1 MPFGI
6 RLDKSWWTCKDI
18 APLAFMNKDSVIREQ
33 RVLAVKAIASFLRR
47 FSTCSILTEELVIPF
62 KENRMVDESAAEKN
76 PGSGFFARLK
86 SGLAKTRSSL
96 AGGFDNIVHGRAKV
110 GPELLEELEE
120 SLLIADVGMQV
131 TSYILE
137 DLKKD
142 VSQNRIRENKEV
154 LEQLKLRMTHVLS
167 QNQKPLALS
176 EHKPF
181 VILAV
186 GVNGSGKT
194 TTIGKLARHWK
205 QEGKNVLLAA
215 GDTFR
220 AAAIDQLQVW
230 AKRSDI
236 PCISQKSGA
245 DPSAVAYDAVQAG
258 VARDVDLVI
267 IDTAGRLQTNTNLME
282 ELKKIKRVI
291 GKVLPGAPHETL
303 LVLDATIGQN
313 SISQARLFNEALNV
327 DGVVMTKLDGT
338 AKGGVLF
345 NISGELK
352 LPVRFIGVGEKP
364 EDLQEFIPEK
374 FVEALIPG

>member
-1 MPFGI
+1 M
-6 RLDKSWWTCKDI
+6 D
-18 APLAFMNKDSVIREQ
+18 N
-33 RVLAVKAIASFLRR
+33 
-47 FSTCSILTEELVIPF
+47 
-62 KENRMVDESAAEKN
+62 ENEPK
-76 PGSGFFARLK
+76 SGFFARLK
-86 SGLAKTRSSL
+86 SGLAKTRSNF
-96 AGGFDNIVHGRAKV
+96 AGGFDNIVHGKAKV
-110 GPELLEELEE
+110 GPELLEGLEE
-120 SLLIADVGMQV
+120 TLLLADVGMQT
-131 TSYILE
+131 TSFILD
-137 DLKKD
+137 DLKRE

-154 LEQLKLRMTHVLS
+154 LGQLKQRMIHVLS
-167 QNQKPLALS
+167 QNQKPLAFS
-176 EHKPF
+176 EHQPF
-181 VILAV
+181 VILVV

-205 QEGKNVLLAA
+205 QEGKKVLLAA

-230 AKRSDI
+230 ADRSGI
-236 PCISQKSGA
+236 SCISQKIGA

-258 VARDVDLVI
+258 LAREMDLVL

-313 SISQARLFNEALNV
+313 SISQARLFNEALEV
-327 DGVVMTKLDGT
+327 DGLVMTKLDGT

-345 NISGELK
+345 NITDDLK
-352 LPVRFIGVGEKP
+352 LPIRFVGVGEKP
-364 EDLQEFIPEK
+364 EDLQEFNPQT

>member
-1 MPFGI
+1 M
-6 RLDKSWWTCKDI
+6 D
-18 APLAFMNKDSVIREQ
+18 N
-33 RVLAVKAIASFLRR
+33 
-47 FSTCSILTEELVIPF
+47 
-62 KENRMVDESAAEKN
+62 ENEPK
-76 PGSGFFARLK
+76 SGFFARLK
-86 SGLAKTRSSL
+86 SGLAKTRSNF
-96 AGGFDNIVHGRAKV
+96 AGGFDNIVHGKAKV

-120 SLLIADVGMQV
+120 TLLLADVGMQT
-131 TSYILE
+131 TSFILD
-137 DLKKD
+137 DLKRE

-154 LEQLKLRMTHVLS
+154 LGQLKQRMIHVLS
-167 QNQKPLALS
+167 QNQKPLAFS
-176 EHKPF
+176 EHQPF
-181 VILAV
+181 VILVV

-205 QEGKNVLLAA
+205 QEGKKVLLAA

-230 AKRSDI
+230 ADRSGI
-236 PCISQKSGA
+236 SCISQKIGA

-258 VARDVDLVI
+258 LARGMDIVL

-291 GKVLPGAPHETL
+291 GKILPGAPHETL

-313 SISQARLFNEALNV
+313 SISQARLFNEALEV
-327 DGVVMTKLDGT
+327 DGLVMTKLDGT

-345 NISGELK
+345 NITDDLK
-352 LPVRFIGVGEKP
+352 LPIRFVGVGEKP
-364 EDLQEFIPEK
+364 EDLQEFNPET

>member
-1 MPFGI
+1 M
-6 RLDKSWWTCKDI
+6 D
-18 APLAFMNKDSVIREQ
+18 N
-33 RVLAVKAIASFLRR
+33 
-47 FSTCSILTEELVIPF
+47 
-62 KENRMVDESAAEKN
+62 ESAAENEPK
-76 PGSGFFARLK
+76 SGFFARLK
-86 SGLAKTRSSL
+86 SGLAKTRSNF
-96 AGGFDNIVHGRAKV
+96 AGGFDNIVHGKAKV

-120 SLLIADVGMQV
+120 TLLIADVGMQT
-131 TSYILE
+131 TSFILD
-137 DLKKD
+137 DLKRE

-154 LEQLKLRMTHVLS
+154 LEQLKQRMIHVLS
-167 QNQKPLALS
+167 QNQKPLPYS
-176 EHKPF
+176 EHQPF
-181 VILAV
+181 VILVV

-205 QEGKNVLLAA
+205 QEGKKILLAA

-220 AAAIDQLQVW
+220 AAAIDQLRVW
-230 AKRSDI
+230 ADRSDI

-258 VARDVDLVI
+258 LARGMDIVL

-291 GKVLPGAPHETL
+291 GKILPGAPHETL

-313 SISQARLFNEALNV
+313 SISQARLFNEALEV
-327 DGVVMTKLDGT
+327 DGLVMTKLDGT

-345 NISGELK
+345 NITDDLK
-352 LPVRFIGVGEKP
+352 LPIRFVGVGEKP
-364 EDLQEFIPEK
+364 EDLQEFNPES

>member
-1 MPFGI
+1 M
-6 RLDKSWWTCKDI
+6 D
-18 APLAFMNKDSVIREQ
+18 N
-33 RVLAVKAIASFLRR
+33 
-47 FSTCSILTEELVIPF
+47 
-62 KENRMVDESAAEKN
+62 ENEPK
-76 PGSGFFARLK
+76 SGFFARLK
-86 SGLAKTRSSL
+86 SGLAKTRSNF
-96 AGGFDNIVHGRAKV
+96 AGGFDNIVHGKAKV

-120 SLLIADVGMQV
+120 TLLLADVGMQT
-131 TSYILE
+131 TSFILD
-137 DLKKD
+137 DLKRE

-154 LEQLKLRMTHVLS
+154 LGQLKQRMIHVLS
-167 QNQKPLALS
+167 QNQKPLAFS
-176 EHKPF
+176 EHQPF
-181 VILAV
+181 VVLVV

-205 QEGKNVLLAA
+205 QEGKKVLLAA

-230 AKRSDI
+230 ADRSDI

-258 VARDVDLVI
+258 LARGMDIVL

-313 SISQARLFNEALNV
+313 SISQARLFNEALEV
-327 DGVVMTKLDGT
+327 DGLVMTKLDGT

-345 NISGELK
+345 NITDDLK
-352 LPVRFIGVGEKP
+352 LPIRFVGVGEKP
-364 EDLQEFIPEK
+364 EDLQEFNPQT

>member
-1 MPFGI
+1 M
-6 RLDKSWWTCKDI
+6 D
-18 APLAFMNKDSVIREQ
+18 N
-33 RVLAVKAIASFLRR
+33 
-47 FSTCSILTEELVIPF
+47 
-62 KENRMVDESAAEKN
+62 ESAAENEPK
-76 PGSGFFARLK
+76 SGFFARLK
-86 SGLAKTRSSL
+86 SGLAKTRSNF
-96 AGGFDNIVHGRAKV
+96 AGGFDNIVHGKAKV

-120 SLLIADVGMQV
+120 TLLIADVGMQT
-131 TSYILE
+131 TSFILD
-137 DLKKD
+137 DLKRE

-154 LEQLKLRMTHVLS
+154 LEQLKQRMIHVLS
-167 QNQKPLALS
+167 QNQKPLPYS
-176 EHKPF
+176 EHQPF
-181 VILAV
+181 VILVV

-205 QEGKNVLLAA
+205 QEGKKILLAA

-230 AKRSDI
+230 ADRSDI

-258 VARDVDLVI
+258 LARGMDIVL

-291 GKVLPGAPHETL
+291 GKILPGAPHETL

-313 SISQARLFNEALNV
+313 SISQARLFNEALEV
-327 DGVVMTKLDGT
+327 DGLVMTKLDGT

-345 NISGELK
+345 NITDDLK
-352 LPVRFIGVGEKP
+352 LPIRFVGVGEKP
-364 EDLQEFIPEK
+364 EDLQEFNPQT

>member
-1 MPFGI
+1 M
-6 RLDKSWWTCKDI
+6 D
-18 APLAFMNKDSVIREQ
+18 N
-33 RVLAVKAIASFLRR
+33 
-47 FSTCSILTEELVIPF
+47 
-62 KENRMVDESAAEKN
+62 ENEPK
-76 PGSGFFARLK
+76 SGFFARLK
-86 SGLAKTRSSL
+86 SGLAKTRSNF
-96 AGGFDNIVHGRAKV
+96 AGGFDNIVHGKAKV

-120 SLLIADVGMQV
+120 TLLLADVGMQT
-131 TSYILE
+131 TSFILD
-137 DLKKD
+137 DLKRE

-154 LEQLKLRMTHVLS
+154 LGQLKQRMIHVLS
-167 QNQKPLALS
+167 QNQKPLAFS
-176 EHKPF
+176 EHQPF
-181 VILAV
+181 VILVV

-205 QEGKNVLLAA
+205 QEGKNVLLAT

-220 AAAIDQLQVW
+220 AAAIDQLRVW
-230 AKRSDI
+230 ADRSDI

-245 DPSAVAYDAVQAG
+245 DPSSVAYDAVQAG
-258 VARDVDLVI
+258 IAREMDMVL

-313 SISQARLFNEALNV
+313 SISQARLFNEALEV
-327 DGVVMTKLDGT
+327 DGLVMTKLDGT

-345 NISGELK
+345 NITDDLK
-352 LPVRFIGVGEKP
+352 LPIRFVGVGEKP
-364 EDLQEFIPEK
+364 EDLQEFNPES

>member
-1 MPFGI
+1 M
-6 RLDKSWWTCKDI
+6 D
-18 APLAFMNKDSVIREQ
+18 N
-33 RVLAVKAIASFLRR
+33 
-47 FSTCSILTEELVIPF
+47 
-62 KENRMVDESAAEKN
+62 ESAAENEAK
-76 PGSGFFARLK
+76 SGFFARLK
-86 SGLAKTRSSL
+86 SGLAKTRSNF
-96 AGGFDNIVHGRAKV
+96 AGGFDNIVHGKAKV

-120 SLLIADVGMQV
+120 TLLIADVGMQT
-131 TSYILE
+131 TSFILD
-137 DLKKD
+137 DLKRE

-154 LEQLKLRMTHVLS
+154 LEQLKQRMIHVLS
-167 QNQKPLALS
+167 QNQKPLAFS
-176 EHKPF
+176 EQQPF
-181 VILAV
+181 VILVV

-205 QEGKNVLLAA
+205 QEGKKVLLAA

-230 AKRSDI
+230 ADRSAI

-245 DPSAVAYDAVQAG
+245 DPSAVAYDAVHAAL
-258 VARDVDLVI
+258 AREMEMVL

-313 SISQARLFNEALNV
+313 SISQARLFNEALEV
-327 DGVVMTKLDGT
+327 DGLVMTKLDGT
-338 AKGGVLF
+338 AKGGILF
-345 NISGELK
+345 NITDELK
-352 LPVRFIGVGEKP
+352 LPIRFVGVGEKP
-364 EDLQEFIPEK
+364 DDLQEFNPET

>member
-1 MPFGI
+1 
-6 RLDKSWWTCKDI
+6 
-18 APLAFMNKDSVIREQ
+18 MN
-33 RVLAVKAIASFLRR
+33 
-47 FSTCSILTEELVIPF
+47 
-62 KENRMVDESAAEKN
+62 NESAAEDEPK
-76 PGSGFFARLK
+76 SGFFARLK

-96 AGGFDNIVHGRAKV
+96 AGGFENIIHGKAKV

-120 SLLIADVGMQV
+120 NLLIADVGMQA
-131 TSYILE
+131 TSFILD
-137 DLKKD
+137 DLKRE
-142 VSQNRIRENKEV
+142 VSANRIRENKEV
-154 LEQLKLRMTHVLS
+154 LVQLKQRMVQVLS
-167 QNQKPLALS
+167 QNQKPLVLS

-181 VILAV
+181 VILVV

-205 QEGKNVLLAA
+205 QAGKKVLLAA

-230 AKRSDI
+230 AERSDI
-236 PCISQKSGA
+236 PCISQKSGT

-258 VARDVDLVI
+258 VARGMDLII

-291 GKVLPGAPHETL
+291 GKILPGAPHETL

-313 SISQARLFNEALNV
+313 SISQAKLFNEALEV
-327 DGVVMTKLDGT
+327 DGLVMTKLDGT

-345 NISGELK
+345 NITDDLK
-352 LPVRFIGVGEKP
+352 LPIRFVGVGEKP
-364 EDLQEFIPEK
+364 EDLQEFDAK
-374 FVEALIPG
+374 NFVDALIPG

>member
-1 MPFGI
+1 M
-6 RLDKSWWTCKDI
+6 D
-18 APLAFMNKDSVIREQ
+18 N
-33 RVLAVKAIASFLRR
+33 
-47 FSTCSILTEELVIPF
+47 
-62 KENRMVDESAAEKN
+62 ENEPK
-76 PGSGFFARLK
+76 PGFFARLK
-86 SGLAKTRSSL
+86 SGLAKTRSNF
-96 AGGFDNIVHGRAKV
+96 AGGFDNIVHGKAKV

-120 SLLIADVGMQV
+120 TLLLADVGMQT
-131 TSYILE
+131 TSFILD
-137 DLKKD
+137 DLKRE

-154 LEQLKLRMTHVLS
+154 LGQLKQRMIHVLS
-167 QNQKPLALS
+167 QNQKPLAFS
-176 EHKPF
+176 EHQPF
-181 VILAV
+181 VILVV

-205 QEGKNVLLAA
+205 QEGKKVLLAA

-230 AKRSDI
+230 ADRSGI
-236 PCISQKSGA
+236 SCISQKIGA

-258 VARDVDLVI
+258 LAREMDLVL

-313 SISQARLFNEALNV
+313 SISQARLFNEALEV
-327 DGVVMTKLDGT
+327 DGLVMTKLDGT

-345 NISGELK
+345 NITDDLK
-352 LPVRFIGVGEKP
+352 LPIRFVGVGEKP
-364 EDLQEFIPEK
+364 EDLQEFNPQT

>member
-1 MPFGI
+1 M
-6 RLDKSWWTCKDI
+6 D
-18 APLAFMNKDSVIREQ
+18 N
-33 RVLAVKAIASFLRR
+33 
-47 FSTCSILTEELVIPF
+47 
-62 KENRMVDESAAEKN
+62 ENEPK
-76 PGSGFFARLK
+76 SGFFARLK
-86 SGLAKTRSSL
+86 SGLTKTRSNF
-96 AGGFDNIVHGRAKV
+96 AGGFDNIVHGKAKV

-120 SLLIADVGMQV
+120 TLLLADVGMQT
-131 TSYILE
+131 TSFILD
-137 DLKKD
+137 DLKRE

-154 LEQLKLRMTHVLS
+154 LGQLKQRMIHVLS
-167 QNQKPLALS
+167 QNQKPLAFS
-176 EHKPF
+176 EHQPF
-181 VILAV
+181 VVLVV

-194 TTIGKLARHWK
+194 TTIGKLAWHWK
-205 QEGKNVLLAA
+205 QEGKKVLLAA

-230 AKRSDI
+230 ADRSGI
-236 PCISQKSGA
+236 SCISQKIGA

-258 VARDVDLVI
+258 LAREMDLVL

-313 SISQARLFNEALNV
+313 SISQARLFNEALEV
-327 DGVVMTKLDGT
+327 DGLVMTKLDGT

-345 NISGELK
+345 NITDDLK
-352 LPVRFIGVGEKP
+352 LPIRFVGVGEKP
-364 EDLQEFIPEK
+364 EDLQEFNPQS

>member
-1 MPFGI
+1 M
-6 RLDKSWWTCKDI
+6 D
-18 APLAFMNKDSVIREQ
+18 N
-33 RVLAVKAIASFLRR
+33 
-47 FSTCSILTEELVIPF
+47 
-62 KENRMVDESAAEKN
+62 ESAAENEPK
-76 PGSGFFARLK
+76 SGFFARLK
-86 SGLAKTRSSL
+86 SGLAKTRSNF
-96 AGGFDNIVHGRAKV
+96 AGGFDNIVHGKAKV

-120 SLLIADVGMQV
+120 TLLIADVGMQT
-131 TSYILE
+131 TSFILD
-137 DLKKD
+137 DLKRE

-154 LEQLKLRMTHVLS
+154 LGQLKQRMIHVLS
-167 QNQKPLALS
+167 QNQKPLAFS
-176 EHKPF
+176 EHQPF
-181 VILAV
+181 VILVV

-205 QEGKNVLLAA
+205 QEGKKVLLAA

-230 AKRSDI
+230 ADRSGI
-236 PCISQKSGA
+236 SCISQKIGA

-258 VARDVDLVI
+258 LAREMDLVL

-291 GKVLPGAPHETL
+291 GKILPGAPHETL

-313 SISQARLFNEALNV
+313 SISQARLFNEALEV
-327 DGVVMTKLDGT
+327 DGLVMTKLDGT

-345 NISGELK
+345 NITDDLK
-352 LPVRFIGVGEKP
+352 LPIRFVGVGEKP
-364 EDLQEFIPEK
+364 EDLQEFNPET

>member
-1 MPFGI
+1 M
-6 RLDKSWWTCKDI
+6 D
-18 APLAFMNKDSVIREQ
+18 N
-33 RVLAVKAIASFLRR
+33 
-47 FSTCSILTEELVIPF
+47 
-62 KENRMVDESAAEKN
+62 ESAAENEPK
-76 PGSGFFARLK
+76 SGFFARLK
-86 SGLAKTRSSL
+86 SGLAKTRSNF
-96 AGGFDNIVHGRAKV
+96 AGGFDNIVHGKAKV

-120 SLLIADVGMQV
+120 TLLIADVGMQT
-131 TSYILE
+131 TSFILD
-137 DLKKD
+137 DLKRE

-154 LEQLKLRMTHVLS
+154 LGQLKQRMIHVLS
-167 QNQKPLALS
+167 QNQKPLAFS
-176 EHKPF
+176 EHQPF
-181 VILAV
+181 VILVV

-205 QEGKNVLLAA
+205 QEGKKVLLAA

-230 AKRSDI
+230 ADRSGI
-236 PCISQKSGA
+236 SCISQKIGA

-258 VARDVDLVI
+258 LAREMDLVL

-313 SISQARLFNEALNV
+313 SISQARLFNEALEV
-327 DGVVMTKLDGT
+327 DGLVMTKLDGT

-345 NISGELK
+345 NITDDLK
-352 LPVRFIGVGEKP
+352 LPIRFVGVGEKP
-364 EDLQEFIPEK
+364 EDLQEFNPQT

>member
-1 MPFGI
+1 M
-6 RLDKSWWTCKDI
+6 D
-18 APLAFMNKDSVIREQ
+18 N
-33 RVLAVKAIASFLRR
+33 
-47 FSTCSILTEELVIPF
+47 
-62 KENRMVDESAAEKN
+62 ENEPK
-76 PGSGFFARLK
+76 SGFFARLK
-86 SGLAKTRSSL
+86 SGLAKTRSNF
-96 AGGFDNIVHGRAKV
+96 AGGFDNIVHGKAKV

-120 SLLIADVGMQV
+120 TLLLADVGMQT
-131 TSYILE
+131 TSFILD
-137 DLKKD
+137 DLKRE

-154 LEQLKLRMTHVLS
+154 LGQLKQRMIHVLS
-167 QNQKPLALS
+167 QNQKPLAFS
-176 EHKPF
+176 EHQPF
-181 VILAV
+181 VILVV

-205 QEGKNVLLAA
+205 QEGKKVLLAA

-220 AAAIDQLQVW
+220 AAAIDQLRVW
-230 AKRSDI
+230 ADRSDI

-258 VARDVDLVI
+258 LAREMDLVL

-313 SISQARLFNEALNV
+313 SISQARLFNEALEV
-327 DGVVMTKLDGT
+327 DGLVMTKLDGT

-345 NISGELK
+345 NITDDLK
-352 LPVRFIGVGEKP
+352 LPIRFVGVGEKP
-364 EDLQEFIPEK
+364 EDLQEFNPQT

>member
-1 MPFGI
+1 M
-6 RLDKSWWTCKDI
+6 D
-18 APLAFMNKDSVIREQ
+18 N
-33 RVLAVKAIASFLRR
+33 
-47 FSTCSILTEELVIPF
+47 
-62 KENRMVDESAAEKN
+62 ENEPK
-76 PGSGFFARLK
+76 SGFFARLK
-86 SGLAKTRSSL
+86 SGLAKTRSNF
-96 AGGFDNIVHGRAKV
+96 AGGFDNIVHGKAKV

-120 SLLIADVGMQV
+120 TLLLADVGMQT
-131 TSYILE
+131 TSFILD
-137 DLKKD
+137 DLKRE

-154 LEQLKLRMTHVLS
+154 LGQLKQRMIHVLS
-167 QNQKPLALS
+167 QNQKPLAFS
-176 EHKPF
+176 EHQPF
-181 VILAV
+181 VILVV

-205 QEGKNVLLAA
+205 QEGKKVLLAA

-230 AKRSDI
+230 ADRSGI
-236 PCISQKSGA
+236 SCISQKIGA

-258 VARDVDLVI
+258 LAREMDLVL

-313 SISQARLFNEALNV
+313 SISQARLFNEALEV
-327 DGVVMTKLDGT
+327 DGLVMTKLDGT

-345 NISGELK
+345 NITDDLK
-352 LPVRFIGVGEKP
+352 LPIRFVGLGEKP
-364 EDLQEFIPEK
+364 EDLQEFNPQT

>member
-1 MPFGI
+1 M
-6 RLDKSWWTCKDI
+6 D
-18 APLAFMNKDSVIREQ
+18 N
-33 RVLAVKAIASFLRR
+33 
-47 FSTCSILTEELVIPF
+47 
-62 KENRMVDESAAEKN
+62 ESAAENEPK
-76 PGSGFFARLK
+76 SGFFARLK
-86 SGLAKTRSSL
+86 SGLAKTRSNF
-96 AGGFDNIVHGRAKV
+96 AGGFDNIVHGKAKV

-120 SLLIADVGMQV
+120 TLLIADVGMQT
-131 TSYILE
+131 TSFILD
-137 DLKKD
+137 DLKRE

-154 LEQLKLRMTHVLS
+154 LEQLKQRMIHVLS
-167 QNQKPLALS
+167 QNQKPLPYS
-176 EHKPF
+176 EHQPF
-181 VILAV
+181 VILVV

-205 QEGKNVLLAA
+205 QEGKKILLAA

-230 AKRSDI
+230 ADRSDI

-258 VARDVDLVI
+258 LARGMDIVL

-291 GKVLPGAPHETL
+291 GKILPGAPHETL

-313 SISQARLFNEALNV
+313 SISQARLFNEALEV
-327 DGVVMTKLDGT
+327 DGLVMTKLDGT

-345 NISGELK
+345 NITDDLK
-352 LPVRFIGVGEKP
+352 LPIRFVGVGEKP
-364 EDLQEFIPEK
+364 EDLQEFNPET
-374 FVEALIPG
+374 FVKALIPG

>member
-1 MPFGI
+1 M
-6 RLDKSWWTCKDI
+6 D
-18 APLAFMNKDSVIREQ
+18 N
-33 RVLAVKAIASFLRR
+33 
-47 FSTCSILTEELVIPF
+47 
-62 KENRMVDESAAEKN
+62 ESAAENEPK
-76 PGSGFFARLK
+76 SGFFARLK
-86 SGLAKTRSSL
+86 SGLAKTRSNF
-96 AGGFDNIVHGRAKV
+96 AGGFDNIVHGKAKV

-120 SLLIADVGMQV
+120 TLLIADVGMQT
-131 TSYILE
+131 TSFILD
-137 DLKKD
+137 DLKRE

-154 LEQLKLRMTHVLS
+154 LEQLKQRMIHVLS
-167 QNQKPLALS
+167 QNQKPLPYS
-176 EHKPF
+176 EHQPF
-181 VILAV
+181 VILVV

-205 QEGKNVLLAA
+205 QEGKKILLAA

-230 AKRSDI
+230 ADRSGI
-236 PCISQKSGA
+236 SCISQKIGA

-258 VARDVDLVI
+258 LAREMDLVL

-313 SISQARLFNEALNV
+313 SISQARLFNEALEV
-327 DGVVMTKLDGT
+327 DGLVMTKLDGT

-345 NISGELK
+345 NITDDLK
-352 LPVRFIGVGEKP
+352 LPIRFVGVGEKP
-364 EDLQEFIPEK
+364 EDLQEFNPQT

>member
-1 MPFGI
+1 M
-6 RLDKSWWTCKDI
+6 D
-18 APLAFMNKDSVIREQ
+18 N
-33 RVLAVKAIASFLRR
+33 
-47 FSTCSILTEELVIPF
+47 
-62 KENRMVDESAAEKN
+62 ENEPK
-76 PGSGFFARLK
+76 SGFFARLK
-86 SGLAKTRSSL
+86 SGLAKTRSNF
-96 AGGFDNIVHGRAKV
+96 AGGFDNIVHGKAKV

-120 SLLIADVGMQV
+120 TLLIADVGMQT
-131 TSYILE
+131 TSFILD
-137 DLKKD
+137 DLKRE

-154 LEQLKLRMTHVLS
+154 LGQLKQRMIHVLS
-167 QNQKPLALS
+167 QNQKPLAFS
-176 EHKPF
+176 EHQPF
-181 VILAV
+181 VILVV

-205 QEGKNVLLAA
+205 QEGKKVLLAA

-230 AKRSDI
+230 ADRSGI
-236 PCISQKSGA
+236 SCISQKIGA

-258 VARDVDLVI
+258 LAREMDLVL

-313 SISQARLFNEALNV
+313 SISQARLFNEALEV
-327 DGVVMTKLDGT
+327 DGLVMTKLDGT

-345 NISGELK
+345 NITDDLK
-352 LPVRFIGVGEKP
+352 LPIRFVGVGEKP
-364 EDLQEFIPEK
+364 EDLQEFNPQT

>member
-1 MPFGI
+1 M
-6 RLDKSWWTCKDI
+6 D
-18 APLAFMNKDSVIREQ
+18 N
-33 RVLAVKAIASFLRR
+33 
-47 FSTCSILTEELVIPF
+47 
-62 KENRMVDESAAEKN
+62 ESAAENEPK
-76 PGSGFFARLK
+76 SGFFARLK
-86 SGLAKTRSSL
+86 SGLAKTRSNF
-96 AGGFDNIVHGRAKV
+96 AGGFDNIVHGKAKV

-120 SLLIADVGMQV
+120 TLLIADVGMQT
-131 TSYILE
+131 TSFILD
-137 DLKKD
+137 DLKRE

-154 LEQLKLRMTHVLS
+154 LEQLKQRMIHVLS
-167 QNQKPLALS
+167 QNQKPLPYS
-176 EHKPF
+176 EHQPF
-181 VILAV
+181 VILVV

-205 QEGKNVLLAA
+205 QEGKKILLAA

-230 AKRSDI
+230 ADRSDI

-258 VARDVDLVI
+258 LAREMDLVL

-313 SISQARLFNEALNV
+313 SISQARLFNEALEV
-327 DGVVMTKLDGT
+327 DGLVMTKLDGT

-345 NISGELK
+345 NITDDLK
-352 LPVRFIGVGEKP
+352 LPIRFVGVGEKP
-364 EDLQEFIPEK
+364 EDLQEFNPQT